1 MGADTTERPGQLH
14 ARRRFLRL
22 PVHLLV
28 TARVPQLGVT
38 ALHGVVRAVSA
49 GGLTVEF
56 PVSVGPNSV
65 LALVLQTRGGPVEV
79 EGRVVW
85 NRAIGG
91 TIHHGIA
98 FFEPKPLEF
107 ATDIFLSESR

>member
-1 MGADTTERPGQLH
+1 MGDDRTEWPGRHH

-22 PVHLLV
+22 PVFLPV
-28 TARVPQLGVT
+28 TARGPHLGVT
-38 ALHGVVRAVSA
+38 VLHGVVRTVSA
-49 GGLTVEF
+49 GGLTAEF
-56 PVSVGPNSV
+56 PVSVAPNSV
-65 LALVLQTRGGPVEV
+65 LALVLQTREGPVEV

-85 NRAIGG
+85 SRAIG
-91 TIHHGIA
+91 TTNHHGIA

>member
-22 PVHLLV
+22 PVSLPVIARGPHLG
-28 TARVPQLGVT
+28 AT

-56 PVSVGPNSV
+56 PVSVEPNSV

-107 ATDIFLSESR
+107 ATDIFLRESR